1 MGIELHTFFFFNLS
15 LESKFL
21 SGMTSSDNTCWAISL
36 AKYFT
41 VSFKFEVIGD
51 WYLSAKELIVRTV
64 RLD

>member
-21 SGMTSSDNTCWAISL
+21 SGMTSSDDTCWAISL

-41 VSFKFEVIGD
+41 VSFEFEVIG
-51 WYLSAKELIVRTV
+51 T
-64 RLD
+64 